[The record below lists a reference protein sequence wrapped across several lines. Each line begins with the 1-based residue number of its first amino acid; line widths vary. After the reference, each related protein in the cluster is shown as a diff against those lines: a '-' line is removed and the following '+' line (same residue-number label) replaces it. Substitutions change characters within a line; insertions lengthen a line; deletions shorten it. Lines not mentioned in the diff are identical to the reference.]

1 MKIKGLGAEGSKP
14 GAKKFN
20 FQEFVNTLNT
30 LDPDNIG
37 SWPLPVKMLI
47 YAIVFVVVL
56 ILGYVFD
63 ISSMRD
69 QLARGAEEQ
78 EQLIQDFEQKVFKAN
93 NLDIYK
99 KQLQDMEESFGSLL
113 RQLPQDTEVPGLLED
128 ITHTGLGSGLD
139 FNGIELG
146 TEQSKEFYSELP
158 INIKVEGDYHSFGA
172 FVSGVSA
179 LPRIVTLHDYK
190 IFPVKSKVADSGA
203 PVLEMEI
210 VAKTYRY
217 KESTPDNGDS
227 DSAAAGGKSK
237 KDGGSDKSKAKS
249 KDKSKDKK
257 GKA

>member
-1 MKIKGLGAEGSKP
+1 MKIKGLGAESAKP
-14 GAKKFN
+14 AAKKFDL
-20 FQEFVNTLNT
+20 QEFINTLNT
-30 LDPDNIG
+30 LDPENIG
-37 SWPLPVKMLI
+37 SWPLAVKIMI
-47 YAIVFVVVL
+47 YTLVFVVVL

-63 ISSMRD
+63 ISAMRD

-93 NLDIYK
+93 NLDVYK

-139 FNGIELG
+139 FGDIALG

-158 INIKVEGDYHSFGA
+158 INITVEGDYHSFGA

-190 IFPVKSKVADSGA
+190 IYPVKSKIADSGA
-203 PVLEMEI
+203 PVLMMEI
-210 VAKTYRY
+210 TAKTYRY
-217 KESTPDNGDS
+217 REARPEDEESSGEGSGAKTDK
-227 DSAAAGGKSK
+227 KSK
-237 KDGGSDKSKAKS
+237 NGAADKSKAKA
-249 KDKSKDKK
+249 KAKK
-257 GKA
+257 GK

>member
-1 MKIKGLGAEGSKP
+1 MKIKGLGAEGAKP
-14 GAKKFN
+14 GAKKFD
-20 FQEFVNTLNT
+20 FQEFVSTLNT
-30 LDPDNIG
+30 LDPENIG

-47 YAIVFVVVL
+47 YVIVFMVVL
-56 ILGYVFD
+56 IIGYVFD
-63 ISSMRD
+63 ISAMRD

-93 NLDIYK
+93 NLDVYK
-99 KQLQDMEESFGSLL
+99 KQLQDMEDSFGSLL

-139 FNGIELG
+139 FDGIELG

-158 INIKVEGDYHSFGA
+158 INITVQGDYHSFGA

-179 LPRIVTLHDYK
+179 LPRIVTLHNYK
-190 IFPVKSKVADSGA
+190 ISPLKSKVADSGA

-217 KESTPDNGDS
+217 KESSSES
-227 DSAAAGGKSK
+227 DGGKSK
-237 KDGGSDKSKAKS
+237 DGTSDKSKAKA
-249 KDKSKDKK
+249 KDTSK
-257 GKA
+257 GKEGKA